1 MDGDRAIKPEHLQ
14 SIGENH
20 FHKLYVKLFITTMSK
35 AKRILDSP
43 NPPSSEP
50 GAILVETERL
60 IIRRLYL
67 SDAEALAK
75 CINEPDVLSNLS
87 DRFAVPYLTKHAE
100 EYLSLPLSED
110 TPEYPTGQGIFL
122 KPGFPGNENG
132 TESIMVGNCGTHP
145 QLDVAYRTW
154 HLGYF
159 IAKPFWGKGY
169 ATEAISAFVRFIFAT
184 WPKLLRVEAHTYA
197 SNEGSQNVLRKVGF
211 TQEGRLRSN
220 IEKNGVVMDDM
231 VYGILRDEVK

>member
-1 MDGDRAIKPEHLQ
+1 
-14 SIGENH
+14 
-20 FHKLYVKLFITTMSK
+20 MSK